1 MHADLLNPSRYLK
14 AAEFL
19 GADVTY
25 TIERVKHEEMERDDN
40 TSENRGIIF
49 FKEVD
54 KGWVMNVVNAKSL
67 AAMFGTETDNWVGKR
82 VTLWPDPNVKA
93 FGQIVTAIRVRGSPD
108 LERPVMFSLKTRKK
122 KPRDVKLVP
131 TGKPAAGQQRQ
142 QPAGNKPPSV
152 FSRIQQ
158 LATDYEFPR
167 GEKDADLLALVKK
180 TCPERKSSAELTE
193 EDFTAIEAAMVE
205 AMKQPADGDPPVT
218 F

>member
-25 TIERVKHEEMERDDN
+25 TIGRVQHEEMERDDN
-40 TSENRGIIF
+40 TSENKGIIF
-49 FKEVD
+49 FRDEK

-82 VTLWPDPNVKA
+82 VTLYPDPNVQA
-93 FGQIVTAIRVRGSPD
+93 FGEKVTAIRVRGSPD
-108 LERPVMFSLKTRKK
+108 LEQPVTFKFKSRKK
-122 KPRDVKLVP
+122 KTRDIKLIP
-131 TGKPAAGQQRQ
+131 TGKPAQQRGQ
-142 QPAGNKPPSV
+142 QPAANKPPSV
-152 FSRIQQ
+152 LSRIQQ
-158 LATDYEFPR
+158 VATDYEFPR
-167 GEKDADLLALVKK
+167 GEKDADLLALIKK

-193 EDFTAIEAAMVE
+193 DDFTKVEAAMVA
-205 AMKQPADGDPPVT
+205 AMQQPAAEGEPPIT